1 MIFWY
6 CGAASR
12 PVFNIYSSFPRSRR
26 TSSSLVFWKI
36 HPALFCPSCVSR
48 ALKRPPECVKGVLDG
63 LGVPEYGYR
72 LLGIVH
78 DDKTRLARSFQ
89 MRFRPFFVFRLG
101 QTYILLVSCDIC
113 QPVDV
118 PFTCVVGQFADTPP
132 VFRTFAER
140 ENGIAVFVLGVVFG
154 EVRRLRENWP
164 PPFSTPR
171 SRCGRWP
178 KSRE

>member
-1 MIFWY
+1 MIFLVLWGGEPPRVQHLFVLSEKPPHLVLFGLLENPSRFLLPVMRQP
-6 CGAASR
+6 CVEAS
-12 PVFNIYSSFPRSRR
+12 
-26 TSSSLVFWKI
+26 
-36 HPALFCPSCVSR
+36 
-48 ALKRPPECVKGVLDG
+48 PECVKGVLDG

-78 DDKTRLARSFQ
+78 DDKPALHARFSA
-89 MRFRPFFVFRLG
+89 FRPFFVFRLG

-118 PFTCVVGQFADTPP
+118 PFTGVVGQFADTPP

-154 EVRRLRENWP
+154 EVRRLREIGRRL
-164 PPFSTPR
+164 SQLPR